1 MRARSSVSSGRTAP
15 ARRPPCASWPASSR
29 PPAARY
35 ASPAAIPRAIR
46 SPAGARLATSRSTR
60 PSTRTSASR
69 ATCASSHASSAS
81 RGRPAHAPPPG
92 RPVCAASAGRR
103 GGRRRRHARRRRGD
117 GGPGLDDPRAARVD
131 ARPGADLPSPGGRR
145 RAAARMTVLALAA
158 KELELYFTSFLFYA
172 LASVF
177 LVLSGYYFCTNL
189 SFFVVMGGMQLQ
201 RGLWQYQFLD
211 MQQRL
216 LVLLPLLTM
225 RLFAEER
232 KLGTLE
238 LLWTYPVRDVEIIAG
253 KFIACLAVV
262 TLMLAGTAVYPLLLV
277 RFYPVAAGPLVAGY
291 LGLWMLAAAFVAC
304 GLFVSALTEN
314 QLLAGAAT
322 YGVLLFFWVV
332 TWNEAAM
339 NEVTRH
345 LLLPFSD

>member
-1 MRARSSVSSGRTAP
+1 
-15 ARRPPCASWPASSR
+15 
-29 PPAARY
+29 
-35 ASPAAIPRAIR
+35 
-46 SPAGARLATSRSTR
+46 
-60 PSTRTSASR
+60 
-69 ATCASSHASSAS
+69 
-81 RGRPAHAPPPG
+81 
-92 RPVCAASAGRR
+92 
-103 GGRRRRHARRRRGD
+103 
-117 GGPGLDDPRAARVD
+117 
-131 ARPGADLPSPGGRR
+131 
-145 RAAARMTVLALAA
+145 MTVLALAA
-158 KELELYFTSFLFYA
+158 KELQLYFTSFLFYA

-177 LVLSGYYFCTNL
+177 LVLSGYYFSTNL

-238 LLWTYPVRDVEIIAG
+238 LLWTYPVRDVEMIAG
-253 KFIACLAVV
+253 SSSPASRGHVDARRDGRVPAH
-262 TLMLAGTAVYPLLLV
+262 AGAAL
-277 RFYPVAAGPLVAGY
+277 PVAAGPLVAGY

-345 LLLPFSD
+345 LLLPFSLFDRFYTFALGAVDTGNVSYLVLFTVAFLCFTLFALDARRWRGVR